1 MKLQDRVALVT
12 GGAQGIGRAI
22 ALAMAHE
29 GADVAVC
36 DLDLEGAQQVCR
48 EVVAL
53 GRQAL
58 AVRADVTVKAE
69 VDAMVGR
76 IVERF
81 GRIDILV
88 NNAGITRDA
97 MYHKMSEEQ
106 FDQVIAVHLKGA
118 WLCGRAV
125 VGGMR
130 ERRFGKIINMSSISG
145 KVGNLGQTNYSAAKA
160 GLVGYTKAAA
170 RELARYNVN
179 VNAIQPGVIDTPM
192 MRAIPEDQLR
202 ARIAEIPLGRMG
214 TPDDVARVV
223 LFLASPLAGYM
234 TGQAVN
240 ITGGW
245 VTW

>member
-1 MKLQDRVALVT
+1 MKLEDRVALVT

-22 ALAMAHE
+22 ALAMARE
-29 GADVAVC
+29 GAHVAIC
-36 DLDLEGAQQVCR
+36 ELNLQGAEQVCR
-48 EVVAL
+48 EIVAL

-69 VDAMVGR
+69 VEAMVGR
-76 IVERF
+76 VEDRF

-97 MYHKMSEEQ
+97 MYHKMTEEQ

-145 KVGNLGQTNYSAAKA
+145 KVGNLGQTNYSTAKA

-192 MRAIPEDQLR
+192 MRAIPPDILEE
-202 ARIAEIPLGRMG
+202 RIAEIPLGRMG
-214 TPDDVARVV
+214 TPDDVARVAV
-223 LFLASPLAGYM
+223 FLASEDSSYM
-234 TGQAVN
+234 TGCVLEV
-240 ITGGW
+240 TGGRGM
-245 VTW
+245 

>member
-1 MKLQDRVALVT
+1 VKLEDRVALVT

-22 ALAMAHE
+22 ALAMAGE
-29 GADVAVC
+29 GAHVAVC
-36 DLDLEGAQQVCR
+36 ELNVQGAEEVCR
-48 EVVAL
+48 EIVAL

-76 IVERF
+76 VEDRF

-97 MYHKMSEEQ
+97 MYHKMTEDQ

-145 KVGNLGQTNYSAAKA
+145 KVGNLGQTNYSTAKA

-192 MRAIPEDQLR
+192 MRAIPPDILLER
-202 ARIAEIPLGRMG
+202 VAEIPLGRMG
-214 TPDDVARVV
+214 TPDDVARVAV
-223 LFLASPLAGYM
+223 FLASEDSSYM
-234 TGQAVN
+234 TGCVLEV
-240 ITGGW
+240 TGGRGM
-245 VTW
+245 

>member
-1 MKLQDRVALVT
+1 VKLEDRVALVT

-22 ALAMAHE
+22 ALAMAGE
-29 GADVAVC
+29 GAHVAIC
-36 DLDLEGAQQVCR
+36 ELNLQGAEQVCR
-48 EVVAL
+48 EIVAL

-69 VDAMVGR
+69 VEAMVGR
-76 IVERF
+76 VEDRF

-97 MYHKMSEEQ
+97 MYHKMTEEQ

-145 KVGNLGQTNYSAAKA
+145 KVGNLGQTNYSTAKA

-192 MRAIPEDQLR
+192 MRAIPPDILLER
-202 ARIAEIPLGRMG
+202 VAEIPLGRMG
-214 TPDDVARVV
+214 TPDDVARVAV
-223 LFLASPLAGYM
+223 FLASEDSSYM
-234 TGQAVN
+234 TGCVLEV
-240 ITGGW
+240 TGGRGM
-245 VTW
+245 

>member
-1 MKLQDRVALVT
+1 MEDRVALVT

-22 ALAMAHE
+22 ALAMAGE
-29 GADVAVC
+29 GAHVAIC
-36 DLDLEGAQQVCR
+36 ELNLAGAEQVCR
-48 EVVAL
+48 EIAAL

-69 VDAMVGR
+69 VEAMVGR
-76 IVERF
+76 VEDRF

-97 MYHKMSEEQ
+97 MYHKMTEEQ

-145 KVGNLGQTNYSAAKA
+145 KVGNLGQTNYSTAKA

-192 MRAIPEDQLR
+192 MRAIPPDILLER
-202 ARIAEIPLGRMG
+202 VAEIPLGRMG
-214 TPDDVARVV
+214 TPDDVARVAV
-223 LFLASPLAGYM
+223 FLASEDSSYM
-234 TGQAVN
+234 TGCVLEV
-240 ITGGW
+240 TGGRGM
-245 VTW
+245 